1 MGFSI
6 VKSQLSLFMIGIML
20 KTSKRL
26 KTVYIFKNNDYVS
39 MHCPSEHMDLVGQ
52 LAEHISLVPHL
63 HCPAVQVSVAPEQS
77 PSVAHPFVIEKCIN
91 LR

>member
-1 MGFSI
+1 
-6 VKSQLSLFMIGIML
+6 ML

-26 KTVYIFKNNDYVS
+26 KTVYIFKNSDYVS

-63 HCPAVQVSVAPEQS
+63 HCPAVHVSLAPEQS
-77 PSVAHPFVIEKCIN
+77 ALVTHPVVIK
-91 LR
+91 